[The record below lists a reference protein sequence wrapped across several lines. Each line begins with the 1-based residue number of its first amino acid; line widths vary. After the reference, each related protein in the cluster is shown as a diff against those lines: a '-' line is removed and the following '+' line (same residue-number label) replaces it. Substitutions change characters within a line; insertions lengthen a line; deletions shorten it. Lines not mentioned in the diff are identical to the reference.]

1 MGRCMLLTKEMWLDR
16 ASGQDPVPPYLPWRV
31 VAAVPVNPLLVL
43 QLYPASL
50 EPLELIT
57 TYVIASF
64 ESLLETWDSLLPEHR
79 VGATVHLIRGGI
91 TERVREIWQYKSNDA
106 AVRRFA
112 FRNDRGEL
120 IPYWGDLPT
129 LADKQCLAVIE

>member
-1 MGRCMLLTKEMWLDR
+1 MLLTKEMWLDR
-16 ASGQDPVPPYLPWRV
+16 ASRQDSVPPYLPWRV
-31 VAAVPVNPLLVL
+31 VAAAPVSPLLVL

-57 TYVIASF
+57 TYVIGSF
-64 ESLLETWDSLLPEHR
+64 ESLLEAWDTLLPQHH
-79 VGATVHLIRGGI
+79 VGATVHLIRGGT
-91 TERVREIWQYKSNDA
+91 TEGVREIWQYQGHDA

-120 IPYWGDLPT
+120 NPYWGDLPT
-129 LADKQCLAVIE
+129 LADKQCLAVIPER